1 MALLHSFLLC
11 STHSS
16 VRLQDCARGAEAV
29 VQDLR
34 PFVEALAHSE
44 EMHTADTCFCLRL
57 RHTDLDRVV
66 RMRNFAVAVACGLD
80 YSPVLTRMR
89 KSTALL

>member
-1 MALLHSFLLC
+1 M
-11 STHSS
+11 
-16 VRLQDCARGAEAV
+16 RLQDCARGAEAV

-34 PFVEALAHSE
+34 PFVEALAQLE

-66 RMRNFAVAVACGLD
+66 RMGNFALAAVCGLD
-80 YSPVLTRMR
+80 YAQRRLPM
-89 KSTALL
+89 